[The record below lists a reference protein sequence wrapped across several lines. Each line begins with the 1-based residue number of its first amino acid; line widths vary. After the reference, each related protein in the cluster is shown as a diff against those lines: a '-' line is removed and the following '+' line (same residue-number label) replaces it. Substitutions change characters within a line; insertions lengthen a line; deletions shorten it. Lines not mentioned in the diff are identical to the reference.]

1 MDYKEIIDGL
11 DETSI
16 SALYNEPMSKHTTFK
31 IGGNA
36 DVFLTVNT
44 ENVLIELLHRLNKE
58 NIPFYIF
65 GNGSNVLVRDEGIRG
80 VVIKL
85 DGDFKKIN
93 LSSKNEISCGS
104 AVTLT
109 RLCLYAEKSTLSG
122 IEFLFG
128 IPGTVGGAVFMNA
141 GAYNGEIKDVL
152 SSCSYVTKDGEKA
165 TLSNDKLDFSYRHS
179 RFSSTDDIIT
189 KAVFKLKPGEKACIR
204 DRMDDLMDKRREKQP
219 LDYPNAGSIFKRP
232 VGNFAGALIEKAG
245 LRGKSIGGAA
255 VSEKH
260 CGFIV
265 NKGNATCEDVL
276 NLIDLIT
283 AKVFAETGIILENEV
298 KVIGG

>member
-11 DETSI
+11 DEMSI
-16 SALYNEPMSKHTTFK
+16 SVLYNEPMSKHTTFK
-31 IGGNA
+31 IGGDA

-44 ENVLIELLHRLNKE
+44 EKVLIELLHRLNKE

-109 RLCLYAEKSTLSG
+109 RLCLYAENSELSG

-152 SSCSYVTKDGEKA
+152 SSCSYVTKDGEKV
-165 TLSNDKLDFSYRHS
+165 TLSNDKLDFSYRYS
-179 RFSSTDDIIT
+179 RFSGTDDIIT

-204 DRMDDLMDKRREKQP
+204 DRMD
-219 LDYPNAGSIFKRP
+219 YPNAGSVFKRP

-283 AKVFAETGIILENEV
+283 AKVFTETGIILENEV